1 MSTSILYH
9 AFGLKG
15 IHYESSHFFG
25 DCIYINARMTDQ
37 YVRCPE
43 CRHRKATFKGQ
54 KRRLLRMSPIGRKKC
69 FLDLLRHRF
78 KCLGCGNIWWPT
90 LPFMDGKHRYV
101 RSFALTVLDLLKFG
115 TIRSVAEYL
124 AVGWDLVKQIHKE
137 RLGSLYRSIPI
148 HKVKY
153 IGIDEFSLRKGRE
166 YMTVFVDIESGRI
179 VHAVEGKSKEKVQP
193 FLEKLSRKAK
203 KLKAVAMDMSGSY
216 FSAVR
221 GWLPHV
227 DIVFDRYHVSAL
239 MNQAIDEIRRG
250 QQRELDELG
259 QKSLKGNRFLLL
271 KNYDSLQPDAKARL
285 NALLEANQPLFVAHS
300 MKEQLRLFWESK
312 DLESGKSFLDVW
324 TKDAMR
330 SGISPLARVAK
341 TLAGYKT
348 GLLNYFK
355 YSITSA
361 VVEGTNNKIK
371 TLKRQAYGFRD
382 MEYFKLRLYH
392 LHTQRYSLAG

>member
-15 IHYESSHFFG
+15 IHYESSHFSG

-37 YVRCPE
+37 FVRCPE
-43 CRHRKATFKGQ
+43 CRNRRASFKGQ
-54 KRRLLRMSPIGRKKC
+54 KRRLLRMSPIGRKRC
-69 FLDLLRHRF
+69 FLDLLLHRL
-78 KCLGCGNIWWPT
+78 KCLRCGHLWWPT

-101 RSFALTVLDLLKFG
+101 RSFALTALDLLKFG

-124 AVGWDLVKQIHKE
+124 AVSWDLVKEIHKE
-137 RLGSLYRSIPI
+137 RLSLLYRSVPL

-153 IGIDEFSLRKGRE
+153 LGIDEFSLRKGHD
-166 YMTVFVDIESGRI
+166 YMTIFVDIENGRI
-179 VHAVEGKSKEKVQP
+179 LHAVEGRSKEKIQP
-193 FLEKLSRKAK
+193 FIDKLSKKAK
-203 KLKAVAMDMSGSY
+203 KLTAIAMDMSGSY
-216 FSAVR
+216 YSAVR

-227 DIVFDRYHVSAL
+227 DIVFDRYHISAL

-271 KNYDSLQPDAKARL
+271 RNYHSLDPDRKARL
-285 NALLEANQPLFVAHS
+285 DALLKANHPLFIAHS
-300 MKEQLRLFWESK
+300 MKEQLRLFWDNEEFDSA
-312 DLESGKSFLDVW
+312 KSFLEVW
-324 TKDAMR
+324 IKDAMQ
-330 SGISPLARVAK
+330 SGISPLAKVAK

-382 MEYFKLRLYH
+382 MAYFKLRLYH